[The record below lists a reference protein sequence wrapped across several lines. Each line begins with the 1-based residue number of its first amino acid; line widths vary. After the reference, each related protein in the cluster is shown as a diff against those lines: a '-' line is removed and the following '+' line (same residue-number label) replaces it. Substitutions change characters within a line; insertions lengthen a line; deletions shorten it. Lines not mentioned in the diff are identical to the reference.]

1 MAKKNWKK
9 LDRNLQRNFI
19 NKLIGQQIINRH
31 FLCPAEKFIHVLF
44 EMLIDHLHVIFTVAN
59 HSKGNRCLPLVRV
72 YCCPRNPPPG
82 CPYSTSD
89 RSSST
94 FLNFADKSDIHT
106 PLILQKRRRIPS
118 IATNHHRPPQA
129 KSKSTILKKM
139 SLKVAKTVQRRP
151 PCKRNPSSSFLN
163 FFFFLMSIKEG
174 TRKVQH
180 GILVRAFDLG
190 LGRVLSQSWE
200 APSCIVLRSKCRVVS
215 PSVITLFIIVVVVSF

>member
-1 MAKKNWKK
+1 
-9 LDRNLQRNFI
+9 
-19 NKLIGQQIINRH
+19 
-31 FLCPAEKFIHVLF
+31 
-44 EMLIDHLHVIFTVAN
+44 MLIDHLHVIFTVAN
-59 HSKGNRCLPLVRV
+59 HSKGNRCLSLVRV

-118 IATNHHRPPQA
+118 IATHHHRPPQA

-163 FFFFLMSIKEG
+163 VLLMSIKEG

-180 GILVRAFDLG
+180 GTASKSFFVRAFDLG
-190 LGRVLSQSWE
+190 LGRVLSQSSE
-200 APSCIVLRSKCRVVS
+200 APSCIVLRSKYRVGS
-215 PSVITLFIIVVVVSF
+215 PSIIPLFIIVVRADFLSVVTDVF